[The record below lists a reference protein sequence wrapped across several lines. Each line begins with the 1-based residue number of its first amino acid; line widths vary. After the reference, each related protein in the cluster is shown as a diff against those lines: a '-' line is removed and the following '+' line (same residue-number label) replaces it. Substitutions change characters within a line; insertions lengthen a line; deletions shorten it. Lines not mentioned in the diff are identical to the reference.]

1 MNQESSSAQSLVKLL
16 GAAAVGAA
24 AMYMTDP
31 DRGRRRRALA
41 TDKMRSL
48 AVKTGGAIDVASR
61 DLSNRAHGW
70 RAQATRIFSRK
81 QQEADSDELMVARV
95 RKEIGRVVSHPRAIK
110 VNVTQGCVSLHG
122 PILASEKGQL
132 LDCVKSVSGISEI
145 DDKLEVHESAGGI
158 PSLQGE
164 GRMRRAASSVMQE
177 NWSPALRAIGTV
189 GGGAL
194 SLYGLT
200 RRTPASVAVAT
211 LGVGLITRSLMNRPF
226 NRLMGRPSGQVID
239 LSKSIYIEA
248 SPEAV
253 YDQWSR
259 YENFPHFM
267 SNVQEVRD
275 LGNGRSHWVVSG
287 PAGSKVEWDAV
298 MTESDRPNVLAWNS
312 EPGSTVQHSGSV
324 RFQPSGSGTRVSVH
338 MVYNPPGGALGHA
351 FASLFNGN
359 PKRQMDEDLMRM
371 KEFIESGIPPGDAAQ
386 PIGGAQSLQQ
396 RSAGAG
402 LH

>member
-1 MNQESSSAQSLVKLL
+1 MNQESSAAQSLVKLL
-16 GAAAVGAA
+16 SAAAIGAA
-24 AMYMTDP
+24 AMYMADP

-61 DLSNRAHGW
+61 DLSNRAQGL
-70 RAQATRIFSRK
+70 RAQATRVLSRK
-81 QQEADSDELMVARV
+81 QQDVDSDELMVARV

-110 VNVTQGCVSLHG
+110 VSAMHGRVSLYG
-122 PILASEKGQL
+122 PILASEKQEL
-132 LDCVKSVSGISEI
+132 LDCVKSITGVSEI
-145 DDKLEVHESAGGI
+145 DDKLEIHESAAGI

-164 GRMRRAASSVMQE
+164 GKIRRAASSVMQE
-177 NWSPALRAIGTV
+177 TWSPALRAIAAV

-200 RRTPASVAVAT
+200 RRSPASVAMAT
-211 LGVGLITRSLMNRPF
+211 LGVGLITRGLMNRPF
-226 NRLMGRPSGQVID
+226 NQLMGRSAAQVID
-239 LSKSIYIEA
+239 LNKTIYIEA
-248 SPEAV
+248 SPEVV

-287 PAGSKVEWDAV
+287 PAGTQVEWDSV
-298 MTESDRPNVLAWNS
+298 MTESDRPYVMAWNS
-312 EPGSTVQHSGSV
+312 EPDAAVQNSGTV

-338 MVYNPPGGALGHA
+338 MLYSPPGGAAGQA

-371 KEFIESGIPPGDAAQ
+371 KAFIESGIPPSDAAQ
-386 PIGGAQSLQQ
+386 PVSGAQTLQQ
-396 RSAGAG
+396 QSTGAG